1 MSQRKRIIALLVV
14 ALMLFQFAPGSLAE
28 ATLPTSTV
36 TATVK
41 ASGTAIMT
49 PDSYTVV
56 LEAKDGAPLPD
67 SAVGGKI
74 TLTRTSAGDLTFPTL
89 SFSQVGVFA
98 YKVYQIAG
106 SHRSAVSYDDEVYT
120 VTYYLTYGKDGSIVL
135 SEIIEKKN
143 GDKTDKV
150 IFENVYAETSVTATK
165 VWDDNDNQDGKR
177 DDVTLKIEGMYQDA
191 SGETLPVP
199 IPTDVDPFRDISAD
213 AVSAAERTV
222 TWAGLSAY
230 YKGFKVS
237 YTVKEV
243 GATSAGII
251 YMKDDAEYTVTI
263 TGNASEGF
271 VVINSHEP
279 EETEVTVKKVWNDA
293 NNQDGKRPDE
303 LTVTLQ
309 ADGEDKQDVVLKAA
323 DEWTAKVENLPVY
336 KDGKEIKYT
345 WLEKNVPEYYQ
356 LDSNVTNGTETIIT
370 NTHKT
375 DKTIATVKKVW
386 DDNDNQDGK
395 RPAELKVTLSEG
407 TEVTLN
413 EKNSWTATVENL
425 PKYANGVEIKY
436 TWSESGLPE
445 GYELSGTSAEG
456 TITTLTNKH
465 VPEETE
471 ATVKKV
477 WDDADNQDGKRP
489 DELTVILSDGQSVTL
504 NEKNNWTAK
513 IEHLPKYRN
522 GKEIEY
528 TWTENATDNYTL
540 TDTSVNGTLTTLT
553 NKHTPE
559 ETEATVKKVWDDAE
573 DQDGK
578 RPVEL
583 KVILSNGTEVTL
595 NEKNNWT
602 AKVEHLPKYA
612 DGKEITYTWTES
624 GLPEGYELTGN
635 SADGTVTTLTNTHTP
650 EETEATVKK
659 VWDDAENQDGK
670 RPDELKVKLSNGTEV
685 TLNEANGWTAK
696 VEHLPKYADGK
707 EITYT
712 WTESGL
718 PEGYELTDTSA
729 DGTVTTLTN
738 THEIEKTKVEGA
750 KTWSDS
756 EDADEIRPASI
767 TIHLMVGE
775 TEIDKKTVT
784 EADGW
789 KWSFTDLDKYADG
802 KEIEYTITEDKVDG
816 YDQTISG
823 YDVTNT
829 HLLTRVRVEKELTE
843 ILRGDEVIADHS
855 KAKAG
860 DVITYTVRLTNIGEA
875 DLPTGAEVKDTM
887 TRTLSDGSKTETV
900 RTFASTKD
908 LAPGEYEEFTYTY
921 TVQDNDGYLSNA
933 ATTDIPGDPPPPPVE
948 VPIVKTVT
956 IVKAWKDR
964 NNADK
969 QRPESLTVTLLA
981 DGKPVQDVT
990 LNEGN
995 EWTAEV
1001 EDLMV
1006 LTEDGQPITYSWSE
1020 VEVEGYTLVSTTTE
1034 GNVTTMTNRQDD
1046 SPTPVM
1052 NVFLNIGECY
1062 E

>member
-1 MSQRKRIIALLVV
+1 
-14 ALMLFQFAPGSLAE
+14 
-28 ATLPTSTV
+28 
-36 TATVK
+36 
-41 ASGTAIMT
+41 
-49 PDSYTVV
+49 
-56 LEAKDGAPLPD
+56 
-67 SAVGGKI
+67 
-74 TLTRTSAGDLTFPTL
+74 
-89 SFSQVGVFA
+89 
-98 YKVYQIAG
+98 
-106 SHRSAVSYDDEVYT
+106 
-120 VTYYLTYGKDGSIVL
+120 
-135 SEIIEKKN
+135 
-143 GDKTDKV
+143 
-150 IFENVYAETSVTATK
+150 
-165 VWDDNDNQDGKR
+165 
-177 DDVTLKIEGMYQDA
+177 
-191 SGETLPVP
+191 
-199 IPTDVDPFRDISAD
+199 
-213 AVSAAERTV
+213 
-222 TWAGLSAY
+222 
-230 YKGFKVS
+230 
-237 YTVKEV
+237 
-243 GATSAGII
+243 
-251 YMKDDAEYTVTI
+251 
-263 TGNASEGF
+263 
-271 VVINSHEP
+271 
-279 EETEVTVKKVWNDA
+279 
-293 NNQDGKRPDE
+293 
-303 LTVTLQ
+303 
-309 ADGEDKQDVVLKAA
+309 
-323 DEWTAKVENLPVY
+323 
-336 KDGKEIKYT
+336 GKEITYT
-345 WLEKNVPEYYQ
+345 W
-356 LDSNVTNGTETIIT
+356 T
-370 NTHKT
+370 
-375 DKTIATVKKVW
+375 
-386 DDNDNQDGK
+386 
-395 RPAELKVTLSEG
+395 
-407 TEVTLN
+407 
-413 EKNSWTATVENL
+413 
-425 PKYANGVEIKY
+425 
-436 TWSESGLPE
+436 ESGLPE
-445 GYELSGTSAEG
+445 GYELTDTSADG
-456 TITTLTNKH
+456 TVTTLTNTH
-465 VPEETE
+465 E
-471 ATVKKV
+471 
-477 WDDADNQDGKRP
+477 
-489 DELTVILSDGQSVTL
+489 
-504 NEKNNWTAK
+504 
-513 IEHLPKYRN
+513 
-522 GKEIEY
+522 
-528 TWTENATDNYTL
+528 
-540 TDTSVNGTLTTLT
+540 
-553 NKHTPE
+553 PE

-573 DQDGK
+573 NQDGK
-578 RPVEL
+578 RPDEL
-583 KVILSNGTEVTL
+583 KVKLSNGTEVTL
-595 NEKNNWT
+595 NEANGWT